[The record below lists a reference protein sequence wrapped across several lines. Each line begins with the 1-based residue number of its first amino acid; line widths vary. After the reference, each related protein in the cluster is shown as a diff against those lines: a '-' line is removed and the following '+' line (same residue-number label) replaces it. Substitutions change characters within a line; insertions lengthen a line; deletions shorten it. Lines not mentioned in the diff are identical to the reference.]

1 MMVNCDGTRTDFDGR
16 ERAPMRLAEARITLG
31 VVQARQGD
39 LEGAVRHGVKALSG
53 DRKSMPSLLMIS
65 RDLAKVL
72 NDHYAHEAESQD
84 YFEHLNALTSVPS
97 ITTKSR

>member
-1 MMVNCDGTRTDFDGR
+1 
-16 ERAPMRLAEARITLG
+16 
-31 VVQARQGD
+31 
-39 LEGAVRHGVKALSG
+39 
-53 DRKSMPSLLMIS
+53 MPSLLMIS

-72 NDHYAHEAESQD
+72 NDHYAHEAEAQD